1 MKPNIRLLSG
11 PKSLLVRLLDS
22 NPQLFRELRGKLKTR
37 NIVIAAA
44 IAVMTQFM
52 AVILL
57 LGQLPDAK
65 LPGDQCGRY
74 GTTLIYQENMR
85 GDQVCYAQNATGDWV
100 INWQLWWL
108 DLFIILSLISIVALL
123 VGGTYLLIAD
133 LVKEEER
140 GTLNFIRLTPQSASS
155 VLLGKIL
162 GVPIL
167 LYTAIALLFPLH
179 LVAGLQSQIPLNL
192 ILAFYLTVAA
202 SCAFYYSLALLW
214 SLFDVGVS
222 SLKSWL
228 ASGVIGFFLL
238 FLTPLLFGSN
248 LTFDHFLACTF
259 VFHPGIILSYLVDA
273 SHLRFGTT
281 GFLTTND
288 LAKLKLSFY
297 GQAFWTEAWTGISL
311 ICLNFSLW
319 TYWGWAILKRRF
331 HNPESTMLSKVHSYW
346 LTAWFTLIAL
356 GFTLQKDT
364 RHFPGDLPDNNLISN
379 NFVFLQI
386 SLSLFGLG
394 LIFAL
399 SPQRQTLYDWA
410 RYRHQ
415 TGKDR
420 NLWKELVLG
429 DNSPSTIAIAI
440 NLAIAIIFITPSIW
454 LLLDHHQQDIFWGL
468 ILSGTNILLYAVI
481 AQFILTSK
489 TRHRG
494 VWSMVIVGSMIIL
507 PPIFLGLAEMTLQAF
522 PQVWLLSF
530 IPIEATR
537 YASVGAIAFA
547 LLGQWLGITVIGL
560 QMTRKLKQAGASETK
575 ILMSRVE
582 AFSD

>member
-1 MKPNIRLLSG
+1 MKPNIRLLSI
-11 PKSLLVRLLDS
+11 PKSLWAKLLDS
-22 NPQLFRELRGKLKTR
+22 NPQLFREIRGKLKTR

-52 AVILL
+52 AVVLL
-57 LGQLPDAK
+57 LGQLPDTK
-65 LPGDQCGRY
+65 LPVDQCGRY
-74 GTTLIYQENMR
+74 GMALIYQENMF
-85 GDQVCYAQNATGDWV
+85 GGQVCYAQNLAGDWV

-108 DLFIILSLISIVALL
+108 DLFIILSLISIFALL

-140 GTLNFIRLTPQSASS
+140 GTLNFIRLTPQSAST

-167 LYTAIALLFPLH
+167 LYIAIALLLPLH
-179 LVAGLQSQIPLNL
+179 LVAGLQSHIPLNL
-192 ILAFYLTVAA
+192 ILVFDLAVVA

-214 SLFDVGVS
+214 SLIDVGVS
-222 SLKSWL
+222 GLKSWL
-228 ASGVIGFFLL
+228 ASGAIGFCLL
-238 FLTPLLFGSN
+238 FFTKLLFDGN
-248 LTFDHFLACTF
+248 LNFDQFLACTF
-259 VFHPGIILSYLVDA
+259 MFHPGVILSYLVDA

-281 GFLTTND
+281 NFLTTND
-288 LAKLKLSFY
+288 LAQLSFY
-297 GQAFWTEAWTGISL
+297 GQTFWTEAGTGISL

-331 HNPESTMLSKVHSYW
+331 HNPESTILSKVHSYW
-346 LTAWFTLIAL
+346 LTGWFTLIAL
-356 GFTLQKDT
+356 GFTLQQDT
-364 RHFPGDLPDNNLISN
+364 LHFSEDLPNSTTNLISN
-379 NFVFLQI
+379 NFIFLQI
-386 SLSLFGLG
+386 CLSLFGLG

-399 SPQRQTLYDWA
+399 SPQRQILYDWA

-415 TGKDR
+415 TEKDTS
-420 NLWKELVLG
+420 LWKELVLG

-440 NLAIAIIFITPSIW
+440 NLAIAITFITPSIW
-454 LLLDHHQQDIFWGL
+454 LLLNQNQQDIFWGL

-494 VWSMVIVGSMIIL
+494 IWSMVTVSSMIIL
-507 PPIFLGLAEMTLQAF
+507 PPVFLGLARMSFQTL

-530 IPIEATR
+530 IPIEATQ
-537 YASVGAIAFA
+537 YAPVGAIAFA

-560 QMTRKLKQAGASETK
+560 QMARKLKQAGASETK
-575 ILMSRVE
+575 ILMSRVKV
-582 AFSD
+582 FSD